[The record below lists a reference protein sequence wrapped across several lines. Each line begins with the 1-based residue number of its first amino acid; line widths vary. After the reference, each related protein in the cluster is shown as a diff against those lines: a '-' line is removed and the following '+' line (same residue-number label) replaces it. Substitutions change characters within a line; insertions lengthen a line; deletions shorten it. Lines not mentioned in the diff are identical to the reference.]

1 VIHSS
6 GFPVRRDRS
15 RRGVPSRVNPP
26 LAGTLENGRGAVHRI
41 CGDVRRGNDM
51 TIDYEVT
58 YIIRPSLE
66 EADVDARVS
75 QLADSLKNSGGEVGE
90 IEKMGKRRL
99 AYEIDDVREGYYVV
113 MKFKSDAAQAKEL
126 ERQMRLNDD
135 VMRALVIRLS
145 Q

>member
-1 VIHSS
+1 VD
-6 GFPVRRDRS
+6 FPTARRF
-15 RRGVPSRVNPP
+15 
-26 LAGTLENGRGAVHRI
+26 LACLRLRPVSEEGSILSV
-41 CGDVRRGNDM
+41 

-58 YIIRPSLE
+58 YILRPSLE
-66 EADVDARVS
+66 ETEIDERINT
-75 QLADSLKNSGGEVGE
+75 LAESLKTNGGEVVGE

-135 VMRALVIRLS
+135 VMRALLIKLEE
-145 Q
+145 

>member
-1 VIHSS
+1 
-6 GFPVRRDRS
+6 
-15 RRGVPSRVNPP
+15 
-26 LAGTLENGRGAVHRI
+26 
-41 CGDVRRGNDM
+41 M
-51 TIDYEVT
+51 TTDYEVT

-66 EADVDARVS
+66 EADVDARVAHF
-75 QLADSLKNSGGEVGE
+75 ADALKTNGAEVGE

-126 ERQMRLNDD
+126 ERQMRLSDD
-135 VMRALVIRLS
+135 VMRELLIRLD